1 MASSSY
7 NAWCRSNEGG
17 VGCRRLTLILHVQP
31 SAKRTEVVGLRGDAL
46 KIRARGAP
54 VEGAA
59 NAALLAFLAEVF
71 GVPQRQVMLKQG
83 NKSRRRVM
91 EMQAVRGPEALFKKI
106 SRQGKNQSPQSIS
119 RA

>member
-17 VGCRRLTLILHVQP
+17 AGGRRLTLILHVQP
-31 SAKRTEVVGLRGDAL
+31 GAKRTEVVGLRGEAL
-46 KIRARGAP
+46 KIRLAAPP

-59 NAALLAFLAEVF
+59 NAALLGFLAEVF

-83 NKSRRRVM
+83 NKSRRKVI
-91 EMQAVRGPEALFKKI
+91 EVMQAVRGPEALFKKI
-106 SRQGKNQSPQSIS
+106 FRAGKNQSLQSIS
-119 RA
+119 

>member
-1 MASSSY
+1 M
-7 NAWCRSNEGG
+7 RSK
-17 VGCRRLTLILHVQP
+17 P
-31 SAKRTEVVGLRGDAL
+31 GLA
-46 KIRARGAP
+46 APP

>member
-1 MASSSY
+1 M
-7 NAWCRSNEGG
+7 RSK
-17 VGCRRLTLILHVQP
+17 
-31 SAKRTEVVGLRGDAL
+31 SGLA
-46 KIRARGAP
+46 APP

-83 NKSRRRVM
+83 NKSRREVI
-91 EMQAVRGPEALFKKI
+91 EVMQAVGGPEALFKKI
-106 SRQGKNQSPQSIS
+106 SREGKNQSPQSIS

>member
-17 VGCRRLTLILHVQP
+17 AGGRRLTLILHVQP
-31 SAKRTEVVGLRGDAL
+31 GAKRTEVVGLRGDPL
-46 KIRARGAP
+46 KIRARGAASGRSG
-54 VEGAA
+54 EC
-59 NAALLAFLAEVF
+59 ALLAFLAEVF

-83 NKSRRRVM
+83 NTSRRRVM

-106 SRQGKNQSPQSIS
+106 SRPGKNQSLQSIS
-119 RA
+119 